1 MEQKYLFDT
10 NVLLKNPAL
19 LRDYH
24 SSVVVSPTVLK
35 ELDYRKRFAEH
46 QENAQLSIKHI
57 NEYHIFVL
65 DIVSKSNKLNN
76 DMKIMNEVEE
86 SSFASQIITVSD
98 DEGFQVLARSSGIQ
112 CINLASFQKEMMHSR
127 DVPTEEDKNL
137 FILVNNGQFKAA
149 EAFLQTHQ
157 INPNFIGEDNLT
169 PLIHFIRMRN
179 FDKMSFWAAIPGCD
193 LDKYDSGK
201 FPMPPY
207 MHAAQRGWLTGMKYI
222 LEKGANPHLLSR
234 GKNKGN
240 SALLIAVW
248 DGRFEIVKYLIETK
262 NLQISI
268 NQADGNGFTPLM
280 KAAIKGHSEIAAYI
294 LNLPGI
300 DLLIRDREGKTAEEH
315 AQEKHHLEILKMIKD
330 YSSK

>member
-24 SSVVVSPTVLK
+24 FNIVISPTVLN

-57 NEYHIFVL
+57 NEHRILVL
-65 DIVSKSNKLNN
+65 GVIKDYDKFNN
-76 DMKIMNEVEE
+76 DMKIVNEVKK
-86 SSFASQIITVSD
+86 SPFADKLTIVSD
-98 DEGFQVLARSSGIQ
+98 DEGLQVLARSSGIM

-127 DVPTEEDKNL
+127 DVPTEEDKHL
-137 FILVNNGQFKAA
+137 FTLVKKGQFKTA
-149 EAFLQTHQ
+149 EVFLQTHQ

-179 FDKMSFWAAIPGCD
+179 FEKMSFWESLLDCD
-193 LDKYDSGK
+193 LNRYDSGK

-207 MHAAQRGWLTGMKYI
+207 MHAAQRGWLKGMQYI

-248 DGRFEIVKYLIETK
+248 DGRFEIVKYLIEEK
-262 NLQISI
+262 RFQISI

-280 KAAIKGHSEIAAYI
+280 KAAIKGHKEIAAYI
-294 LNLPGI
+294 LKQRGI
-300 DLLIRDREGKTAEEH
+300 DVLIRDRDGKTAEEH
-315 AQEKHHLEILKMIKD
+315 AQEKQHSEILKMIKD
-330 YSSK
+330 YSGK